1 MLIDLLTVSL
11 GGIIGS
17 VTRWQVIE
25 IVGSSLIGVFIV
37 NILGVLVAG
46 VAAYRMKATEAKQLF
61 WITGFAGGFT
71 TFSSLALIST
81 EESIVTSSIYVTAML
96 VISMLV
102 LTVLRPKAK
111 K

>member
-1 MLIDLLTVSL
+1 
-11 GGIIGS
+11 
-17 VTRWQVIE
+17 
-25 IVGSSLIGVFIV
+25 
-37 NILGVLVAG
+37 
-46 VAAYRMKATEAKQLF
+46 MKATEAKQLF

-102 LTVLRPKAK
+102 LTLLRPKAK

>member
-1 MLIDLLTVSL
+1 
-11 GGIIGS
+11 
-17 VTRWQVIE
+17 
-25 IVGSSLIGVFIV
+25 
-37 NILGVLVAG
+37 
-46 VAAYRMKATEAKQLF
+46 MKATEAKQLF

-102 LTVLRPKAK
+102 LKVLRPKAK

>member
-1 MLIDLLTVSL
+1 M
-11 GGIIGS
+11 
-17 VTRWQVIE
+17 
-25 IVGSSLIGVFIV
+25 FIV

-46 VAAYRMKATEAKQLF
+46 IAAYRMQTSEVKQLF

-71 TFSSLALIST
+71 TFSSLAMIST
-81 EESIVTSSIYVTAML
+81 EESIITSSIYVTAML

-102 LTVLRPKAK
+102 LTALRPKAK

>member
-1 MLIDLLTVSL
+1 
-11 GGIIGS
+11 
-17 VTRWQVIE
+17 
-25 IVGSSLIGVFIV
+25 
-37 NILGVLVAG
+37 VAG

>member
-1 MLIDLLTVSL
+1 
-11 GGIIGS
+11 
-17 VTRWQVIE
+17 
-25 IVGSSLIGVFIV
+25 LIGVFIV

-46 VAAYRMKATEAKQLF
+46 IAAYRMKATEAKQLF

>member
-1 MLIDLLTVSL
+1 
-11 GGIIGS
+11 
-17 VTRWQVIE
+17 
-25 IVGSSLIGVFIV
+25 
-37 NILGVLVAG
+37 
-46 VAAYRMKATEAKQLF
+46 MKATEAKQLF

-71 TFSSLALIST
+71 TFSSLALISN

>member
-1 MLIDLLTVSL
+1 M
-11 GGIIGS
+11 
-17 VTRWQVIE
+17 
-25 IVGSSLIGVFIV
+25 
-37 NILGVLVAG
+37 
-46 VAAYRMKATEAKQLF
+46 AAYRMKATEAKQLF

-102 LTVLRPKAK
+102 LTALRPKAK

>member
-1 MLIDLLTVSL
+1 
-11 GGIIGS
+11 
-17 VTRWQVIE
+17 
-25 IVGSSLIGVFIV
+25 
-37 NILGVLVAG
+37 
-46 VAAYRMKATEAKQLF
+46 MKATEAKQLF

-81 EESIVTSSIYVTAML
+81 EESIVTSTIYVTAML

>member
-1 MLIDLLTVSL
+1 
-11 GGIIGS
+11 
-17 VTRWQVIE
+17 
-25 IVGSSLIGVFIV
+25 
-37 NILGVLVAG
+37 
-46 VAAYRMKATEAKQLF
+46 MKATEAKQLF

>member
-1 MLIDLLTVSL
+1 
-11 GGIIGS
+11 
-17 VTRWQVIE
+17 
-25 IVGSSLIGVFIV
+25 
-37 NILGVLVAG
+37 
-46 VAAYRMKATEAKQLF
+46 MKATEAKQLF

-96 VISMLV
+96 VVSMLV
-102 LTVLRPKAK
+102 LTALQPKAK

>member
-1 MLIDLLTVSL
+1 
-11 GGIIGS
+11 
-17 VTRWQVIE
+17 
-25 IVGSSLIGVFIV
+25 
-37 NILGVLVAG
+37 
-46 VAAYRMKATEAKQLF
+46 MKATEAKQLF

-81 EESIVTSSIYVTAML
+81 EESIVTSSIYLTAML

-102 LTVLRPKAK
+102 LTALRPKAK

>member
-1 MLIDLLTVSL
+1 
-11 GGIIGS
+11 
-17 VTRWQVIE
+17 
-25 IVGSSLIGVFIV
+25 
-37 NILGVLVAG
+37 
-46 VAAYRMKATEAKQLF
+46 MKATEAKQLF

-102 LTVLRPKAK
+102 LTALRPKAK

>member
-1 MLIDLLTVSL
+1 
-11 GGIIGS
+11 
-17 VTRWQVIE
+17 
-25 IVGSSLIGVFIV
+25 
-37 NILGVLVAG
+37 
-46 VAAYRMKATEAKQLF
+46 MKATQAKQLF

-102 LTVLRPKAK
+102 LTALQPKAK

>member
-1 MLIDLLTVSL
+1 M
-11 GGIIGS
+11 
-17 VTRWQVIE
+17 
-25 IVGSSLIGVFIV
+25 
-37 NILGVLVAG
+37 
-46 VAAYRMKATEAKQLF
+46 AAYRMKATEAKQLF